1 MSIHFLGRPA
11 PIYMLGDSQCLVF
24 NHLLFE
30 AEYQDQRYSLL
41 TQARYCPGLAA
52 HTFANAPDQP
62 QLRLHETILRAL
74 LSDCLIDREN
84 KALYQFESPQ
94 AGLLSL
100 LAGRVAA
107 SPVLVF
113 FCGSADL
120 VNIFLRHLG
129 NENDFYL
136 PEQDSLLAG
145 FSDPGPRRLFPYET
159 ARDYLKDLISPLFRG
174 LNHLKQLGFDQLYLH
189 DLVPQTPNDDEYARI
204 YGYRC
209 PFKVRSKALLLM
221 NQLLREMAALNQ
233 VGWISIWEKVTE
245 NNIRRPEFAL
255 DSIHLNKQAAFLSVD
270 TLWQIMCQDLPAI
283 YVSDSDQTQTQLE
296 TLNELTLQ
304 MAHGAL
310 QGRFAEVWAL
320 WQKNAELWDWIETHQ
335 NRLLPQ
341 LEPLV
346 SALHALAQSLW
357 ALGLQAQLPNLLG
370 RFAHV
375 IYQHRP
381 FLKADAKPEN
391 TSAAFHSAQ
400 AWNGFAAYDPGQIN
414 ALFQAALRVF
424 EQSPEQTPPQRNG

>member
-1 MSIHFLGRPA
+1 MNTHFLGRPA

-30 AEYQDQRYSLL
+30 AEHLGRCYSLL

-52 HTFANAPDQP
+52 HTFANAPEQP

-145 FSDPGPRRLFPYET
+145 FADPGPRRLFPYET
-159 ARDYLKDLISPLFRG
+159 ARDYLKDLIAPLFRG

-189 DLVPQTPNDDEYARI
+189 DLVPQTPDDDEYARI

-209 PFKVRSKALLLM
+209 PLKVRSKALLLM
-221 NQLLREMAALNQ
+221 NQLLREMADSNQ
-233 VGWISIWEKVTE
+233 VGWISIWEKVTQ
-245 NNIRRPEFAL
+245 NNIRRPEFGL

-283 YVSDSDQTQTQLE
+283 YVSDSDQTQTRLE
-296 TLNELTLQ
+296 SLNELTLQ
-304 MAHGAL
+304 LAHGAL

-320 WQKNAELWDWIETHQ
+320 WQTQSEFWDWIAAHQ

-370 RFAHV
+370 RFAPTL
-375 IYQHRP
+375 YRHRP
-381 FLKADAKPEN
+381 FLQTDGKLEN
-391 TSAAFHSAQ
+391 TNTAFCSTL
-400 AWNGFAAYDPGQIN
+400 AWNWSAAYDPVQID
-414 ALFQAALRVF
+414 ALFIAALRVHEQGT
-424 EQSPEQTPPQRNG
+424 EQSPEQGAD